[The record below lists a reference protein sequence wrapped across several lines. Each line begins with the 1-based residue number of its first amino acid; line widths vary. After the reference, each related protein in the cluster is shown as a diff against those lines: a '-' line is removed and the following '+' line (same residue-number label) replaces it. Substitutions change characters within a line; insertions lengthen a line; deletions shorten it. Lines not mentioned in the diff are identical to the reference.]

1 MKLVG
6 WLFIILSAQA
16 LSILALELSSTT
28 TRDTKHHIQEQAIN
42 GVNGA
47 TSLHG
52 GSEDGRGYIHV
63 LKKAKVYM
71 RNAHSG
77 ARGAKGSY
85 GGANVVHRP
94 PRSER
99 SAAPPLLKKKS
110 SPFFFMLSTTILCA
124 GFSLVLVFPF

>member
-28 TRDTKHHIQEQAIN
+28 TRDTKHHIQEQAVN

-71 RNAHSG
+71 RNAHG

-110 SPFFFMLSTTILCA
+110 SPFFFMLSTTILYA